1 MSRSSEI
8 LLVILK
14 LSLLIIITKFY
25 SHGRSSDKILS
36 IDKWVMLSFHTI
48 QFNFEKENQIY
59 PYRIHN
65 YTIYEYYKGL
75 NVFHCSHIYI
85 HSSYFISYEQFEDRH
100 FFFNIPENLSIMF
113 IIC

>member
-36 IDKWVMLSFHTI
+36 IDKWVMLSLRTI
-48 QFNFEKENQIY
+48 RFNLEKENQIY

-75 NVFHCSHIYI
+75 NVFHCSHIYT
-85 HSSYFISYEQFEDRH
+85 
-100 FFFNIPENLSIMF
+100 
-113 IIC
+113 